1 MSRINE
7 AGVAGEPSAAKRSAA
22 LEFFCAG
29 IYGDRPAD
37 DGAGS
42 GGGAINDRCSGDI
55 EPFSDSSVLAVEWDE
70 LFGFEPA
77 TVGFEGS
84 RISPRAWAGIFVVE
98 PFLLLRGLV
107 MGDCWTFRAPRPFG
121 GGFLPALERMVVL
134 GGAELES
141 RFIST
146 GELVVFECIRS
157 KVEVWSLC
165 AWRAG
170 ELRGLKYAP
179 GTVYSGMLKCAS
191 RGVTAGETSG
201 VKAIYALSVE
211 HNPAHGI
218 KLTSWSLTCIRNLSY
233 IACCC
238 GSDCG

>member
-1 MSRINE
+1 VSRINE
-7 AGVAGEPSAAKRSAA
+7 AGVAGEPSAKRSAA
-22 LEFFCAG
+22 IEFFCAG
-29 IYGDRPAD
+29 IYGDLLAD
-37 DGAGS
+37 DGGGA

-70 LFGFEPA
+70 LFGFERA
-77 TVGFEGS
+77 TLGFEGS
-84 RISPRAWAGIFVVE
+84 RISPRAWAGMFVVE
-98 PFLLLRGLV
+98 PFFPLRGLV
-107 MGDCWTFRAPRPFG
+107 MGDCWTFRAPRPFC
-121 GGFLPALERMVVL
+121 GGFLPVLERMVVL

-157 KVEVWSLC
+157 KVKVWSLC

-191 RGVTAGETSG
+191 RGVTAGDTSG
-201 VKAIYALSVE
+201 VKAIYALSVR
-211 HNPAHGI
+211 HDLAHGMR
-218 KLTSWSLTCIRNLSY
+218 LTSWSLCIRNLSY
-233 IACCC
+233 MACCC
-238 GSDCG
+238 GSECG